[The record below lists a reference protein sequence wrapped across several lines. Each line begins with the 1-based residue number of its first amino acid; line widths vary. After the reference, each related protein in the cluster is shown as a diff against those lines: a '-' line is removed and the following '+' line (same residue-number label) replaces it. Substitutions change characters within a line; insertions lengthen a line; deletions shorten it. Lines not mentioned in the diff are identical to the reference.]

1 MSKKVVF
8 KNIHYSSLSDF
19 YYKNEK
25 EIEVSYSVLLNNFKT
40 GMPIEN
46 AIKKQPRKRK
56 ESKHGPFLVE
66 GKEYINIP
74 SLAAEYQLNSNTIF
88 KRFERGKRGN
98 DLIPKNKRKTINHLF
113 QVSKNINTILR
124 EKDLTVNLRCVNTSV

>member
-46 AIKKQPRKRK
+46 AIKK
-56 ESKHGPFLVE
+56 L
-66 GKEYINIP
+66 
-74 SLAAEYQLNSNTIF
+74 L
-88 KRFERGKRGN
+88 
-98 DLIPKNKRKTINHLF
+98 
-113 QVSKNINTILR
+113 
-124 EKDLTVNLRCVNTSV
+124 